1 MLSVHL
7 SMMQSHDEHVSTW
20 LHYVYPFGYLQLLLL
35 DNQQPSLST
44 MPFALFRGLRVS
56 ALESHQHVSGY
67 RQSGLPRWVY
77 TLLCPLC
84 KWDTRSCLCAWGWFN
99 SQIPMPSRCLTRSVF
114 NVDSSTGQ
122 FIILSDQLIHFM
134 CSPTHLNVVSGFQCG
149 VKTHQRQQV
158 RLFL

>member
-1 MLSVHL
+1 MLLVHL
-7 SMMQSHDEHVSTW
+7 SMMQSYDEHVSTW
-20 LHYVYPFGYLQLLLL
+20 LHCFNPLDSPLILDPFGEL
-35 DNQQPSLST
+35 PV
-44 MPFALFRGLRVS
+44 VS

-122 FIILSDQLIHFM
+122 FIILSDQLIYFM
-134 CSPTHLNVVSGFQCG
+134 CSPTHLNAVSGFQFG
-149 VKTHQRQQV
+149 VKTHQR
-158 RLFL
+158 

>member
-20 LHYVYPFGYLQLLLL
+20 LHCFNPLDSPLILDPFGEL
-35 DNQQPSLST
+35 PV
-44 MPFALFRGLRVS
+44 VS

-67 RQSGLPRWVY
+67 RQSGLPRWVC

-84 KWDTRSCLCAWGWFN
+84 KWDTRSLRLRLGLVLLPD
-99 SQIPMPSRCLTRSVF
+99 IPISSRCLTRRLF

-122 FIILSDQLIHFM
+122 FIILSDQLIHFV
-134 CSPTHLNVVSGFQCG
+134 CSPTHLNAVSGFQNANKYG
-149 VKTHQRQQV
+149 FSFSSILVTGTDEFFV
-158 RLFL
+158 S

>member
-1 MLSVHL
+1 MLLVHL
-7 SMMQSHDEHVSTW
+7 SMMQSHDGHVSTW
-20 LHYVYPFGYLQLLLL
+20 LHYFYPFGYLQLLLL

-56 ALESHQHVSGY
+56 ADDDCRFTRFRTLARLGISAIRLAEI
-67 RQSGLPRWVY
+67 WVC

-122 FIILSDQLIHFM
+122 FIILSDQLIYVLCAAQH
-134 CSPTHLNVVSGFQCG
+134 T
-149 VKTHQRQQV
+149 
-158 RLFL
+158 